1 MDCSAQQ
8 HCKCIDPS
16 LLKPSRDV
24 FDPQGW
30 RLYILGVCLCVCVC
44 MCCLG
49 NEGHFECS
57 LLGASAETISQLID

>member
-30 RLYILGVCLCVCVC
+30 RLYILGVCLCVCVHV
-44 MCCLG
+44 LPR

-57 LLGASAETISQLID
+57 LLVVSAETISQLIN